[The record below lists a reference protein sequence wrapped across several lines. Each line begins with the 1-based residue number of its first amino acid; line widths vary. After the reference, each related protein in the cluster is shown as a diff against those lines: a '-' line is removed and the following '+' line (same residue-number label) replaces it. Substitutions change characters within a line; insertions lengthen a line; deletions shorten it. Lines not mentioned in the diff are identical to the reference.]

1 MFSMYRAVP
10 LCRRAVPLCRRA
22 VPLCR
27 RAVPLC
33 RSRWQT
39 LPCTRSW
46 PLSYRTTPPRWTGS
60 RSSVTTGS
68 WWSNTPTSGTT
79 SPTDRTMSCNVWGSV
94 DTLMGVAHC
103 LQGNKSVRTGFV
115 LNSHK
120 ENRVYYI
127 SLSKELKMWTH
138 CRVVIMKGELIIC
151 EEIYIKQMLRVL
163 RIRKFRVPTYLRPF
177 VGTLP

>member
-1 MFSMYRAVP
+1 MFSMY
-10 LCRRAVPLCRRA
+10 RAVPLCRRA

-103 LQGNKSVRTGFV
+103 LQGNKSVRTGLFWIVIKKIVFITYLYPRNSKCEPIAVLLLWKGNSLFV
-115 LNSHK
+115 K
-120 ENRVYYI
+120 RYI
-127 SLSKELKMWTH
+127 SNKCYGYSEYASSEF
-138 CRVVIMKGELIIC
+138 RLI
-151 EEIYIKQMLRVL
+151 Y
-163 RIRKFRVPTYLRPF
+163 VPL
-177 VGTLP
+177 